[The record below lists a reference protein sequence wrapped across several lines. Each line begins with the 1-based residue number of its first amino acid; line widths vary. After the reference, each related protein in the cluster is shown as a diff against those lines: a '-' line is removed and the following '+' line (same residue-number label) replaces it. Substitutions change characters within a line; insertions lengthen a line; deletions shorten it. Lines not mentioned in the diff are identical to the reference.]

1 MERGRM
7 PMIIRQGSEWG
18 VGSADSR
25 AETEVTL
32 VCVCGDGRLAGLVP
46 CPLKKLYPPWNPYDA
61 EAPGRSG
68 RI

>member
-25 AETEVTL
+25 AETEVTPTGL
-32 VCVCGDGRLAGLVP
+32 IRDSKDNRLFQLS
-46 CPLKKLYPPWNPYDA
+46 
-61 EAPGRSG
+61 GRSFLKL
-68 RI
+68 IHA